1 MYRNTNCMLQAHRGV
16 CTEAPENTM
25 AAYRLAVAQGYDII
39 EFDPKCTKDDIWVV
53 HHDMA
58 LNRTCRLAGKEIAEP
73 NADIRDYTY
82 DELVDLDVG
91 EWYGPQF
98 AGERIPM
105 LSQVLDYLRGQGIEG
120 KIDNVFER
128 FSAGQQKLLF
138 DIVEKHA
145 DTTKVG
151 LTSTKVRY
159 LEQYGARFPK
169 APLHYDGDVDD
180 ETLDKLAAIAD
191 GHVVTVWMH
200 MGTSMVSWCKRP
212 AVTPEV
218 AAKIKARGFK
228 LGIWILA
235 DDEEMARAL
244 AFGADVV
251 ETTGG
256 IKP

>member
-1 MYRNTNCMLQAHRGV
+1 M
-16 CTEAPENTM
+16 ENTTIFLQEHTHSFEVLSFSNLYGTDKTFATIQFNM
-25 AAYRLAVAQGYDII
+25 
-39 EFDPKCTKDDIWVV
+39 
-53 HHDMA
+53 
-58 LNRTCRLAGKEIAEP
+58 P
-73 NADIRDYTY
+73 NLGASQIK
-82 DELVDLDVG
+82 LV
-91 EWYGPQF
+91 
-98 AGERIPM
+98 
-105 LSQVLDYLRGQGIEG
+105 
-120 KIDNVFER
+120 
-128 FSAGQQKLLF
+128 
-138 DIVEKHA
+138 
-145 DTTKVG
+145 
-151 LTSTKVRY
+151 
-159 LEQYGARFPK
+159 
-169 APLHYDGDVDD
+169 
-180 ETLDKLAAIAD
+180 AIAD